1 MDGLSAAASVI
12 SVVDISAKVFSLC
25 QSYILGVR
33 HARRD
38 ILRLSTEVWALR
50 EIVERVEELVQSP
63 VSSSF
68 SHRER
73 DLRPD

>member
-12 SVVDISAKVFSLC
+12 SVVDISAKVYSLC
-25 QSYILGVR
+25 QNYILGVR

-68 SHRER
+68 SDTER
-73 DLRPD
+73 DLSPD